1 MSDQLSQYQ
10 QQPQGDDEITLKDI
24 FRTIG
29 GLFGSWPYLLGGAI
43 LGLGIAFIV
52 NRYSQNE
59 FEMKSSIAIE
69 DVENPLASN
78 ASPLSLS
85 FNWRSSGKVEKRI
98 ALLESYAHNLKV
110 ARSIGWETKHFI
122 EGRLNRREE
131 YKPEYYYRVEFD
143 PSHPQL
149 LGMEFK
155 LEFNAEGF
163 TMLNEWQYP
172 LSVYNFELDEKVEF
186 DFGEVDFD
194 GFVADY
200 GFGEWIE
207 TPAFRFRILKGK
219 TFDKVIAEE
228 NLTTS
233 SFQFQS
239 YTQVAEWGMF
249 TIVPSYDED
258 NGSLVTV
265 SGKGP
270 IKEQLVDYI
279 NASIGELQ
287 RYELRQKNLM
297 SINTIDF
304 IDGQLISIESNLRN
318 SEAALEEFRANNLI
332 VDLSSESEQMLEY
345 FISLEQ
351 ERASLNLQ
359 RSFYKYVLDFL
370 QSKQNYSGL
379 SLPTLS
385 NFNDPLVQQ
394 LAEQLVESSVAL
406 ERFNYSLEVI
416 NPAVIELEKEV
427 AYTKQ
432 ALYNATQNAL
442 SSSNIVLDDINGR
455 IQEAQ
460 GKISR
465 LPATEQQLINIQRE
479 YEISGSQYEMLLIKR
494 AEAGILRA
502 SNLPDTQIIEPA
514 KDYGQRPIGPNRLL
528 NYLIGL
534 LAGFILPAGFILLVN
549 AFNTK
554 VRSRQDIEKVTR
566 IPLAGIAPHSKYES
580 NLVVLNKPKS
590 SVSEAFRALR
600 SNLKFIAEKP
610 ADGTGQVLAIT
621 SSIGGEGK
629 TFVAI
634 NLASVLSLGTDKVC
648 LVGVDLRKPK
658 IFNDFGLS
666 NDIGLSNYLA
676 GQNEQKEI
684 IQKTAY
690 SNLDVI
696 SGGVVPPNPS
706 ELIQTERSKPC

>member
-29 GLFGSWPYLLGGAI
+29 GLFGSWPYLLSGVI
-43 LGLGIAFIV
+43 LGLGISFIV

-59 FEMKSSIAIE
+59 YEMKSSIAIE

-110 ARSIGWETKHFI
+110 ARTIGWETKHFM

-131 YKPEYYYRVEFD
+131 YKPPYYNVEFD
-143 PSHPQL
+143 PLHPQL
-149 LGMEFK
+149 LGAEFK
-155 LEFNAEGF
+155 LELRPTEFEISATQFDNLSGYSFDLAE
-163 TMLNEWQYP
+163 P
-172 LSVYNFELDEKVEF
+172 VEF
-186 DFGEVDFD
+186 EKAVELEEEMGSF
-194 GFVADY
+194 AY
-200 GFGEWIE
+200 GEWIE
-207 TPAFRFRILKGK
+207 TSAYRFRILKGK
-219 TFDKVIAEE
+219 TFDKVITEE

-249 TIVPSYDED
+249 TIVPSYNED

-514 KDYGQRPIGPNRLL
+514 KDYGKD
-528 NYLIGL
+528 L
-534 LAGFILPAGFILLVN
+534 LAL
-549 AFNTK
+549 
-554 VRSRQDIEKVTR
+554 
-566 IPLAGIAPHSKYES
+566 
-580 NLVVLNKPKS
+580 
-590 SVSEAFRALR
+590 
-600 SNLKFIAEKP
+600 
-610 ADGTGQVLAIT
+610 
-621 SSIGGEGK
+621 
-629 TFVAI
+629 
-634 NLASVLSLGTDKVC
+634 TD
-648 LVGVDLRKPK
+648 
-658 IFNDFGLS
+658 
-666 NDIGLSNYLA
+666 Y
-676 GQNEQKEI
+676 
-684 IQKTAY
+684 
-690 SNLDVI
+690 
-696 SGGVVPPNPS
+696 
-706 ELIQTERSKPC
+706 